1 MADQPP
7 PTSIPFSLW
16 VVSQTSVRMHPTDD
30 FCSFV
35 SLVDHVARIKPR
47 KANVRGPKDPHR
59 KSSVVQTFQNWVSEL
74 HRRYDPLPPGTTAIV
89 FRLLFPE
96 EDAKRKYDMQEARL
110 ANAISKALCVS
121 HTPHGRGQRLST
133 WKAENAVGCLGH
145 EVRKVLEEGEVSV
158 IVGMRGILSL
168 VLRA

>member
-1 MADQPP
+1 
-7 PTSIPFSLW
+7 
-16 VVSQTSVRMHPTDD
+16 MHPTDD